1 MTIFN
6 ILICQVI
13 CIIPYL
19 LLFTLQFLCLSLQYD
34 IIGPWLVLLRNCNCF
49 CNGFVLLHNQIR
61 NAKKC
66 ESLRLEKNLNENK
79 CTMNIILCN
88 SMDMEQYLMYS
99 LQP

>member
-1 MTIFN
+1 MLTIHEDVEVLNRLPILATFETLVVVVA
-6 ILICQVI
+6 ILIIVTSI
-13 CIIPYL
+13 LI
-19 LLFTLQFLCLSLQYD
+19 
-34 IIGPWLVLLRNCNCF
+34 V
-49 CNGFVLLHNQIR
+49 NGFVLLHNQIR

-88 SMDMEQYLMYS
+88 SMDMERYLMYS